1 MMRLQMTLL
10 AVATLALHAQTPAR
24 VVTPLTSEGSP
35 WTSRDGEWALPA
47 AAQGVLEA
55 PAWWPGNRPAQDQGA
70 VLEFEYL
77 DSFAHPAR
85 AEVYGGM
92 GTSRPYS
99 ELHRFGGEADGKWK
113 QARIPATPDLLFA
126 FEPRHT
132 ARFRLTAASGP
143 LRARGFRLAAPRD
156 GDKQRY
162 DAETR
167 AWIAREQ
174 RRAQVHPEGLPG
186 KQAPVLA
193 PAWAAS
199 PLVPYRR
206 NWMDLVRPWSAPQAG
221 ESVEGLKVR
230 LFRNEMEPLQLGVF
244 ANGRKLSNVQVSV
257 QPVTGADGGAI
268 VSILP
273 RVAEYAKVRSSI
285 TTGYNLSW
293 FPQRLWPAYPFDVAA
308 GTSGMVWLVLGTR
321 EDTSRSG
328 LYKTSVRFTADGL
341 EDVVVPLTIEV
352 LDSRL
357 LTMEEA
363 GLKLGGCTTGLVPEF
378 ELRFLRAYNHNMVN
392 IWYQSVRPL
401 LARQGESFSMDFR
414 VMDDWMASARRAG
427 IGDLVYFLGGDP
439 YIFPRTMRL
448 GESLAETVL
457 GIDGNGWAALSER
470 NRDAVPEKVAPLMV
484 EWSRRFAQ
492 HAREAG
498 WPNVIL
504 TPFDEP
510 AKHVQYHQ
518 QLGMLS
524 FIRPQFKQQVGLLR
538 QGAPQAQIYGSI
550 HHYAPGIGFLE
561 DIDVFCTN
569 AIAENPRL
577 PEEVLGAGKTFWE
590 YSGTT
595 DSGLP
600 ASARYTFGFYFASHG
615 STGSLV
621 WAYNWGE
628 RFDTLDGSNWM
639 YAWNTPFDVIP
650 SPYMEGMREAWDD
663 RRLIESVR
671 QAAKKRGVDISG
683 FLGRLFA
690 DVARARGVGGNDTV
704 NDFWDRS
711 TNDRL
716 MDEWRERL
724 VNELLTLEKQ

>member
-1 MMRLQMTLL
+1 MRWQLILL
-10 AVATLALHAQTPAR
+10 AAGALALQAQPPSR
-24 VVTPLTSEGSP
+24 VVTPLTSEGSS
-35 WTSRDGEWALPA
+35 WKSEAGEWTLPA
-47 AAQGVLEA
+47 AARGVLEA
-55 PAWWPGNRPAQDQGA
+55 PAWWAGNRPAHDQAA

-77 DSFAHPAR
+77 DSFPHAAR
-85 AEVYGGM
+85 AEVYSGM
-92 GTSRPYS
+92 GTTRPYS
-99 ELHRFGGEADGKWK
+99 EMHRFGGEADGRWK
-113 QARIPATPDLLFA
+113 QVRIPATPDFLFA

-132 ARFRLTAASGP
+132 VRFRLTATSGA
-143 LRARGFRLAAPRD
+143 LRARGFRLVAPRD
-156 GDKQRY
+156 GDEQRY
-162 DAETR
+162 GAETR

-174 RRAQVHPEGLPG
+174 RRAEVYPEGLPG
-186 KQAPVLA
+186 KQAPLLA
-193 PAWAAS
+193 PAWAGR

-221 ESVEGLKVR
+221 ESVAGLKVR
-230 LFRNEMEPLQLGVF
+230 LFRNEFEPLQLGVF
-244 ANGRKLSNVQVSV
+244 ANGRKLSNVRVSV
-257 QPVTGADGGAI
+257 QPVKGADGRETVTI
-268 VSILP
+268 VP
-273 RVAEYAKVRSSI
+273 RVAEYAKIRGGV
-285 TTGYNLSW
+285 TAGYNLSW
-293 FPQRLWPAYPFDVAA
+293 FPQRLWPAYPFDVAD
-308 GTSGMVWLVLGTR
+308 GSSGMVWLVVGTR
-321 EDTSRSG
+321 EDTSRGG
-328 LYKTSVRFTADGL
+328 LYETSVRFTADGL
-341 EDVVVPLTIEV
+341 DDVVVPLSIEV

-378 ELRFLRAYNHNMVN
+378 ELRFLRTYNHNMVN
-392 IWYQSVRPL
+392 IWYQAIRPE
-401 LARQGESFSMDFR
+401 LARQGDSFSMDFR
-414 VMDDWMASARRAG
+414 VMDEWMASARRAG
-427 IGDLVYFLGGDP
+427 IGDLVYFLGGNP
-439 YIFPRTMRL
+439 YIFPRTMHL

-457 GIDGNGWAALSER
+457 GIDRAGWAALSAL

-484 EWSRRFAQ
+484 EWSRRFAE
-492 HAREAG
+492 HARDAG

-510 AKHVQYHQ
+510 AKHVQYVPD
-518 QLGMLS
+518 LGMLS
-524 FIRPQFKQQVGLLR
+524 FIKPQFKQQVGLLR

-561 DIDVFCTN
+561 DVDVFCTN

-577 PEEVLGAGKTFWE
+577 PEEVRRAGKTFWE

-600 ASARYTFGFYFASHG
+600 AAARYTFGFYFASHG

-663 RRLIESVR
+663 RRLIETVR
-671 QAAKKRGVDISG
+671 QAARKKGVDISE

-690 DVARARGVGGNDTV
+690 DVARSRGAGGNDTV
-704 NDFWDRS
+704 DDFWDRS

-716 MDEWRERL
+716 MDEWRDRL
-724 VNELLTLEKQ
+724 VNELLTLQKQ